1 MISMKRLRIP
11 QFLRSNETV
20 VGAALVIA
28 VLSIASRA
36 LGVVRDRILAST
48 FGAGQTLDVYYAAFR
63 LPDLVFNL
71 LVLGALSA
79 GFIPIFS
86 SLISK
91 NESERAWR
99 LTNNVLNIIGVAL
112 AVLCSIG
119 MLAAPLLVRLI
130 APGFEPEARDT
141 IASLT
146 RIMFLS
152 PFLLGLSCVVGSV
165 LQSKRRFFVYSLSPI
180 FYNFGIIAGAL
191 WLAPLYGVTGLAW
204 GVVIGSAAHLLVQ
217 LPEFFR
223 IGFRFRAFLEW
234 RDRSVRAV
242 FAMMTART
250 FGLAVTQLNLMAIT
264 IIASTLPTGSLTVFN
279 LANNLQSFPVG
290 IFGISF
296 AVAAFP
302 LMSSAENSEK
312 IIALISRTFRQILF
326 FIIPATIIILSLR
339 AQIVRV
345 ILGSGKFDWSAT
357 LLTIDTLGFF
367 VISLFA
373 QAALPLLA
381 RAFYAQHDSKT
392 PLYTGLGSEAINI
405 TLAIYLSR
413 KLGAPGLA
421 LAFTCS
427 SIFNFLMQFILLHR
441 KLGGLDAKRLLR
453 STFKFSVAAFFLAL
467 SIQAMKLLIWPF
479 ADMTR
484 FWGVLLQAGAASL
497 FGLVVYLAI
506 CSLLKSEELIELWSS
521 LKIRLF
527 RKTRLPVDDSG
538 EARGI

>member
-1 MISMKRLRIP
+1 MKRLRIP
-11 QFLRSNETV
+11 RFLRSNETV
-20 VGAALVIA
+20 VGAAFVIA
-28 VLSIASRA
+28 TLSIASRA

-79 GFIPIFS
+79 GFIPIFA
-86 SLISK
+86 SLMAK

-99 LTNNVLNIIGVAL
+99 LTNNVLNILGVAL
-112 AVLCSIG
+112 AILCSLGI
-119 MLAAPLLVRLI
+119 LAAPMLIRII
-130 APGFEPEARDT
+130 APGFEVGARET

-191 WLAPLYGVTGLAW
+191 WLAPHYGVTGLAW
-204 GVVIGSAAHLLVQ
+204 GVVIGSAAHLLIQV
-217 LPEFFR
+217 PEFFR
-223 IGFRFRAFLEW
+223 VGFRFRAILEW
-234 RDRSVRAV
+234 KDRSVRAV

-264 IIASTLPTGSLTVFN
+264 IIASGLPSGSLTVFN

-302 LMSSAENSEK
+302 LMSSAETTEK
-312 IIALISRTFRQILF
+312 IIALISRTFRQVLF
-326 FIIPATIIILSLR
+326 FIIPATVLILSLR

-345 ILGSGKFDWSAT
+345 ILGSGKFDWQAT

-392 PLYTGLGSEAINI
+392 PLFTGLGSEAINI
-405 TLAIYLSR
+405 TLALILS
-413 KLGAPGLA
+413 KKFGAPGLA
-421 LAFTCS
+421 LAFS
-427 SIFNFLMQFILLHR
+427 SSAIFNFLMQFILLHR
-441 KLGGLDAKRLLR
+441 KLGGLDEKRLIR
-453 STFKFSVAAFFLAL
+453 STLKFSVAALFAALAVQ
-467 SIQAMKLLIWPF
+467 SMKLLVWPY

-484 FWGVLLQAGAASL
+484 FWGVLLQAGTAGL
-497 FGLVVYLAI
+497 FGLVIYFAL
-506 CSLLKSEELIELWSS
+506 CSLLKSEELLEMWSS
-521 LKIRLF
+521 VRTRVF
-527 RKTRLPVDDSG
+527 RKRGMTVGDSG

>member
-1 MISMKRLRIP
+1 MKKIRLFR
-11 QFLRSNETV
+11 FFRSSETI

-28 VLSIASRA
+28 ILSIASRA
-36 LGVVRDRILAST
+36 LGVVRDRILASS
-48 FGAGQTLDVYYAAFR
+48 FGAGQTLDLYYAAFR

-86 SLISK
+86 SLISR
-91 NESERAWR
+91 NDDERAWR

-112 AVLCSIG
+112 AVLCSAG

-130 APGFEPEARDT
+130 APGFEAEARET
-141 IASLT
+141 ITSLT

-152 PFLLGLSCVVGSV
+152 PFLLGISCVVGSV
-165 LQSKRRFFVYSLSPI
+165 LQSKRRFFIYSLSPI
-180 FYNFGIIAGAL
+180 FYNFGIIGGAL
-191 WLAPLYGVTGLAW
+191 WLAPRYGVTGLAW

-223 IGFRFRAFLEW
+223 IGFRFRPFMEW

-264 IIASTLPTGSLTVFN
+264 IIASSLPAGSLTVFS

-302 LMSSAENSEK
+302 LMSAAETPTK
-312 IIALISRTFRQILF
+312 IISLISKTFRNILF
-326 FIIPATIIILSLR
+326 FIIPATVLLLSLR
-339 AQIVRV
+339 AQLVRV

-357 LLTIDTLGFF
+357 LLTIDTLAFF
-367 VISLFA
+367 AISLFA

-381 RAFYAQHDSKT
+381 RAFYAQHDSRT

-405 TLAIYLSR
+405 TLAIVLSR
-413 KLGAPGLA
+413 RLGAPGLA
-421 LAFTCS
+421 LAFSCS
-427 SIFNFLMQFILLHR
+427 SIFNFLMQFVLLHR
-441 KLGGLDAKRLLR
+441 KLGGLDAKRLIG
-453 STFKFSVAAFFLAL
+453 STLKFSAAALFAALA
-467 SIQAMKLLIWPF
+467 IQAMKLLVWPY

-484 FWGVLLQAGAASL
+484 VWGVLLQAGAAGL
-497 FGLVVYLAI
+497 FGLVIYLAV
-506 CSLLKSEELIELWSS
+506 CSLLRSEELMELWGSF
-521 LKIRLF
+521 KGRIF
-527 RKTRLPVDDSG
+527 RKSRLPVGDSG

>member
-1 MISMKRLRIP
+1 MKRLRLP

-28 VLSIASRA
+28 LLSIASRA

-48 FGAGQTLDVYYAAFR
+48 FGAGETLDIYYAAFR

-79 GFIPIFS
+79 GFIPMFS
-86 SLISK
+86 SLLAK
-91 NESERAWR
+91 NESDRAWR

-112 AVLCSIG
+112 ALLCSIG
-119 MLAAPLLVRLI
+119 MVAAPLLVHVV
-130 APGFEPEARDT
+130 APGFTPEARET

-191 WLAPLYGVTGLAW
+191 WLAPRYGVTGLAW

-223 IGFRFRAFLEW
+223 VGFRFRALLEW
-234 RDRSVRAV
+234 KDRTVRAV

-264 IIASTLPTGSLTVFN
+264 IIASSLPTGSLTVFN

-302 LMSSAENSEK
+302 LMSSAESTQKVVE
-312 IIALISRTFRQILF
+312 LISRTFRQVLF
-326 FIIPATIIILSLR
+326 FIIPATMLILSLR

-345 ILGSGKFDWSAT
+345 ILGSGKFDWAAT
-357 LLTIDTLGFF
+357 VLTIDTLGFF

-381 RAFYAQHDSKT
+381 RAFYAQHDSRT

-405 TLAIYLSR
+405 TLAILLSR
-413 KLGAPGLA
+413 RLGAPGLA

-441 KLGGLDAKRLLR
+441 RFGGLDEKRLLR
-453 STFKFSVAAFFLAL
+453 STFKFSVAALFAAVA
-467 SIQAMKLLIWPF
+467 IQAMKLLVWPYV
-479 ADMTR
+479 DMTR
-484 FWGVLLQAGAASL
+484 FWGVLLQAGAAGI
-497 FGLVVYLAI
+497 FGLIVYLAL
-506 CSLLKSEELIELWSS
+506 CSLMKSEELLELWSS
-521 LKIRLF
+521 F
-527 RKTRLPVDDSG
+527 KTRVFRRHKAVVEDSG

>member
-1 MISMKRLRIP
+1 MKRLRLP
-11 QFLRSNETV
+11 GFLRTSETV

-28 VLSIASRA
+28 TLSIASRA

-48 FGAGQTLDVYYAAFR
+48 FGAGQTLDLYYAAFR

-86 SLISK
+86 SLISR
-91 NESERAWR
+91 NDDERAWR

-112 AVLCSIG
+112 AVLCSAG

-130 APGFEPEARDT
+130 APGFEPEARES

-152 PFLLGLSCVVGSV
+152 PFLLGISCVVGSV

-191 WLAPLYGVTGLAW
+191 WLAPRYGVTGLAW
-204 GVVIGSAAHLLVQ
+204 GVVMGSAAHLLVQ
-217 LPEFFR
+217 VPEFFR
-223 IGFRFRAFLEW
+223 VGFRFRALLEW

-264 IIASTLPTGSLTVFN
+264 IIASSLPSGSLTVFS

-302 LMSSAENSEK
+302 LMSAAEGSGK
-312 IIALISRTFRQILF
+312 IIALVSKTFRQILF
-326 FIIPATIIILSLR
+326 FIIPATVLIVSLR
-339 AQIVRV
+339 AQLVRV

-357 LLTIDTLGFF
+357 VLTIDTLAFF
-367 VISLFA
+367 AISLFA
-373 QAALPLLA
+373 QAALPLLS

-392 PLYTGLGSEAINI
+392 PLFTGLGSEAINI
-405 TLAIYLSR
+405 SLALILSK

-441 KLGGLDAKRLLR
+441 KLGGLDVKRLVR
-453 STFKFSVAAFFLAL
+453 SLLKFSIAAIFAGLA
-467 SIQAMKLLIWPF
+467 IQAMKLLVWPF

-484 FWGVLLQAGAASL
+484 VWGVLLQASAAGL
-497 FGLVVYLAI
+497 FGLVIYIAV
-506 CSLLKSEELIELWSS
+506 CSLLRSEEMMGLWGS
-521 LKIRLF
+521 LKGRIF
-527 RKTRLPVDDSG
+527 RKSRLPVGDSG

>member
-1 MISMKRLRIP
+1 MKRIRMP
-11 QFLRSNETV
+11 RFLRSNETV

-79 GFIPIFS
+79 GFIPMFS
-86 SLISK
+86 SLLAK

-112 AVLCSIG
+112 ALLCSVG
-119 MLAAPLLVRLI
+119 MVAAPLLVHVI
-130 APGFEPEARDT
+130 APGFAPEARET

-165 LQSKRRFFVYSLSPI
+165 LQSKRRFFIYSLSPI

-191 WLAPLYGVTGLAW
+191 WLAPRYGVRGLAW

-223 IGFRFRAFLEW
+223 VGFRFRAILEW
-234 RDRSVRAV
+234 KDRTVRAV

-264 IIASTLPTGSLTVFN
+264 IIASGLPTGSLTVFN

-302 LMSSAENSEK
+302 LMSAAESTQKVVE
-312 IIALISRTFRQILF
+312 LISRTFRQVLF
-326 FIIPATIIILSLR
+326 FIIPATMLILSLR
-339 AQIVRV
+339 AQIVRI
-345 ILGSGKFDWSAT
+345 ILGSGKFDWAAT
-357 LLTIDTLGFF
+357 VLTIDTLGFF

-381 RAFYAQHDSKT
+381 RAFYAQHDSRT

-405 TLAIYLSR
+405 TLAILLSR
-413 KLGAPGLA
+413 RFGAPGLA

-441 KLGGLDAKRLLR
+441 KFGGLDEKRLLR
-453 STFKFSVAAFFLAL
+453 STFKFSVAALFAAVA
-467 SIQAMKLLIWPF
+467 IQAMKLLVWPY

-484 FWGVLLQAGAASL
+484 FWGVLLQAGTAGI
-497 FGLVVYLAI
+497 FGLIVYLAL
-506 CSLLKSEELIELWSS
+506 CSLMKSEELLELWGS
-521 LKIRLF
+521 F
-527 RKTRLPVDDSG
+527 KTRIFRRQRTAVEDSG